1 MPSVDFHENFTRQ
14 ESVTQ
19 GSDRAFG
26 FVITGAFA
34 LLAAINL
41 WHAGRIWL
49 WMGLICAGFLVSS
62 LVRPSVLTPLNRLW
76 FKLGLFL
83 HKIVNPIVM
92 GLLFYFA
99 VLPTGLVMRLMG
111 KEAWLGFLNGALT
124 GVVAGI
130 VMYVLAVM
138 QKSDAPLTLSLIT
151 FAAMTLSCM
160 VSGMAGAGVPLLL
173 KRMGADPATAS
184 SIFLTTATDV
194 VSMGAFLGLAAWL
207 VI

>member
-1 MPSVDFHENFTRQ
+1 MPSVDFHESFTRQ
-14 ESVTQ
+14 DSVIR

-26 FVITGAFA
+26 FVMTGAFA

-41 WHAGRIWL
+41 WHAGRIWP
-49 WMGLICAGFLVSS
+49 WMGLICVGFLVAS

-111 KEAWLGFLNGALT
+111 K
-124 GVVAGI
+124 
-130 VMYVLAVM
+130 
-138 QKSDAPLTLSLIT
+138 D
-151 FAAMTLSCM
+151 
-160 VSGMAGAGVPLLL
+160 LL
-173 KRMGADPATAS
+173 R
-184 SIFLTTATDV
+184 
-194 VSMGAFLGLAAWL
+194 LGLDRRSESYWIVRQPPGPQPEAMRDQF
-207 VI
+207 

>member
-1 MPSVDFHENFTRQ
+1 MPSVDFHEDFARQ
-14 ESVTQ
+14 DSVTR

-26 FVITGAFA
+26 FVMTGAFA

-62 LVRPSVLTPLNRLW
+62 LVRPSVLAPLNLLW

-99 VLPTGLVMRLMG
+99 FLPTGLVMRLMG
-111 KEAWLGFLNGALT
+111 K
-124 GVVAGI
+124 
-130 VMYVLAVM
+130 
-138 QKSDAPLTLSLIT
+138 D
-151 FAAMTLSCM
+151 
-160 VSGMAGAGVPLLL
+160 LL
-173 KRMGADPATAS
+173 R
-184 SIFLTTATDV
+184 
-194 VSMGAFLGLAAWL
+194 LGLDRRSESYWIVRQPPGPQPEAMRDQF
-207 VI
+207 

>member
-1 MPSVDFHENFTRQ
+1 MGVALDPPGMGSTSNCTFASNMPISMLLRLCFLTEVRLWPQQTSSPRVTLMPSVDFHESFTRQ
-14 ESVTQ
+14 DSVIR

-26 FVITGAFA
+26 FVMTGAFA

-41 WHAGRIWL
+41 WHAGRIWP
-49 WMGLICAGFLVSS
+49 WMGLICVGFLVAS

-111 KEAWLGFLNGALT
+111 K
-124 GVVAGI
+124 
-130 VMYVLAVM
+130 
-138 QKSDAPLTLSLIT
+138 D
-151 FAAMTLSCM
+151 
-160 VSGMAGAGVPLLL
+160 LL
-173 KRMGADPATAS
+173 R
-184 SIFLTTATDV
+184 
-194 VSMGAFLGLAAWL
+194 LGLDRRSESYWI
-207 VI
+207 VRQPPGPQPESMRDQF